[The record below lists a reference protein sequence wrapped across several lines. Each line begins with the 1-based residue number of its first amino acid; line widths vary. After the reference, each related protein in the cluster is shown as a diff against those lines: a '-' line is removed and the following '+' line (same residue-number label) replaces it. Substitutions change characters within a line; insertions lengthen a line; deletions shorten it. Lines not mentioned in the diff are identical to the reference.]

1 MNFNKHSELKGLHAF
16 LGASKYHW
24 VNYDE
29 EKLARTFRTSMEAQR
44 GTTLHELA
52 RLAIEQGVRLARST
66 KTLNQYVNDAI
77 GFKMKPEQVLF
88 YSVNCFG
95 TADAIS
101 FKDDFLRIHDLKT
114 GITATSMTQV
124 KIYAAIFCLEYGFA
138 PFEMDMELRIYQN
151 DQVLIEIPESS
162 EIKEIMDRI
171 VIFDELIER
180 LKSEET

>member
-29 EKLARTFRTSMEAQR
+29 EKLARTFRNSMEAQR

-151 DQVLIEIPESS
+151 DQVLVEIPESS

>member
-52 RLAIEQGVRLARST
+52 RLAIEQGVKLARST

>member
-52 RLAIEQGVRLARST
+52 RLAIEQGVKLARST

-124 KIYAAIFCLEYGFA
+124 KIYAALFCLEYGFA

-151 DQVLIEIPESS
+151 DQVLVEIPESS

>member
-52 RLAIEQGVRLARST
+52 RLAIEQGVKLARST

-151 DQVLIEIPESS
+151 DQVLVEIPESS